1 MEIKLSHNLTSDDL
15 LKDIKWYGDTDLDD
29 AAEKKLEE
37 LGELLTE
44 TVQKIF
50 FLHLETDRIATNQ
63 GSSSARR
70 ISNEAK
76 LILHNVVNMA
86 TPEEDWDDIEEI
98 FSNDFSADRE

>member
-1 MEIKLSHNLTSDDL
+1 MEIKLSHDLTYKDL
-15 LKDIKWYGDTDLDD
+15 LKDIKWYGDAEFDA

-76 LILHNVVNMA
+76 LILRDIVNMA
-86 TPEEDWDDIEEI
+86 VPEEDWDKIEQI
-98 FSNDFSADRE
+98 FSNDFGADRE